1 MFKSNLNFSKIIK
14 IILLVSIFQSQIAH
28 AATQKDGCEGFGS
41 MYSYIASERD
51 KSRSQ
56 YSILKEIMEKTDMN
70 EPFAKNMVES
80 VFLEFKNIAPDAME
94 SVTFRYCMENPSIL
108 TKALK

>member
-1 MFKSNLNFSKIIK
+1 MFKLKINLSKIIK

-56 YSILKEIMEKTDMN
+56 PSILKEILEKTDMN
-70 EPFAKNMVES
+70 ASFAKNMVVS
-80 VFLEFKNIAPDAME
+80 VFLEFKNITPDAME
-94 SVTFRYCMENPSIL
+94 YVTFRYCMENPSIL
-108 TKALK
+108 TQALR